1 MAGRLHVRGI
11 LGLLALLV
19 LGYFSGDYML
29 AAVIKT
35 MHEEGVIPGTE
46 ETWRVYA
53 SLLKT
58 VPGLV
63 GLALTFLWGVLA
75 DRWGRPR
82 LILLLGVV
90 MGATLSLVSTAY
102 SYYYLLAVLIVF
114 GIAKIGISPVIYAF
128 IPDVLPPEKRG
139 AGYAAY
145 YAPSVLGFVLG
156 VLLGG
161 VLLYWRTAYLAV
173 GLMVLAASIPLYLL
187 SRGVRIGQAETV
199 AAGRAAGG
207 YSLREALRAATNRT
221 VAIIMLQIIP
231 WTIPWGFITLYA
243 VDYLTTRWGIS
254 TATASAFLAVAALA
268 IAAGHVVG
276 GKLGDRLVSRGDVN
290 GRVKVSI
297 LGIAVGYAAM
307 AGMLAYPYPYGAE
320 GLEPLLGPLL
330 LAVAGLLFSTFAY
343 PNLSSIMSDCVEP
356 EYRGTVFSLYNILNT
371 AGWAVGPIVYSWL
384 VKVMMSSGTPERTAL
399 LHAALIVEAL
409 WLVSLAAW
417 VAMLKTYPHDRIEA
431 RRPEAV
437 QA

>member
-1 MAGRLHVRGI
+1 LSRVEVRVGPI
-11 LGLLALLV
+11 LALLALLV

-35 MHEEGVIPGTE
+35 MHEEGVIPGGE
-46 ETWRVYA
+46 ETWRLYA
-53 SLLKT
+53 GLLKT

-75 DRWGRPR
+75 DRVGRPR
-82 LILLLGVV
+82 LILLLGLT
-90 MGATLSLVSTAY
+90 MGFSLALVSTAY

-114 GIAKIGISPVIYAF
+114 GVGKIGISPVIYAF
-128 IPDVLPPEKRG
+128 IPDILPPERRG

-161 VLLYWRTAYLAV
+161 VLLYWRTAYLLV
-173 GLMVLAASIPLYLL
+173 GLLVLAATVPLYLL
-187 SRGVRIGQAETV
+187 SRGVRIGMAD
-199 AAGRAAGG
+199 GMSRAA
-207 YSLREALRAATNRT
+207 YSLRGALRAAVNRT
-221 VAIIMLQIIP
+221 VLIVMLQIIP

-254 TATASAFLAVAALA
+254 VSTASMFLAVAALS
-268 IAAGHVVG
+268 IAFGHIVG
-276 GKLGDRLVSRGDVN
+276 GRLGDKLVSKGDVN

-307 AGMLAYPYPYGAE
+307 AAMLAYPYPYGRE
-320 GLEPLLGPLL
+320 GLSALLPPLL
-330 LAVAGLLFSTFAY
+330 LATAGLLFSTFAY
-343 PNLSSIMSDCVEP
+343 PNLSSVISDCVP
-356 EYRGTVFSLYNILNT
+356 AEYRGTVFSLYNILNT
-371 AGWAVGPIVYSWL
+371 AGWALGPVIYGWL
-384 VKVMMSSGTPERTAL
+384 VKSFMASGAAESEAL
-399 LHAALIVEAL
+399 LKAALLVEGL
-409 WLVSLAAW
+409 WLLSLAAW
-417 VAMLKTYPHDRIEA
+417 VAMLKTYPRDRLAA
-431 RRPEAV
+431 R